1 MTAPNTGASSSPIS
15 SAQLFERWRRH
26 QDRQARDEL
35 IQRFLPL
42 ARKLARRYVQSS
54 EPYEDLVQVASLG
67 LVKAVERFDPDR
79 GFAFSSFAVPTIV
92 GELKRY
98 FRDTAWALHVD
109 RGAQERARKI
119 TDAQQKLSSRSGR
132 MPTVDELAQYL
143 EMSQEEVLDGLQTA
157 EAYGAV
163 SLDAPMS
170 TEDDEESS
178 RLDAIGSEDER
189 LALVNDHA
197 TIFAAA
203 RHLPTREREI
213 LYLRFGE
220 DLTQSEIADRVGVS
234 QMQVSRLLRRSLH
247 RLRELTE
254 ERSYRPLAHQRPYQR
269 RRPPAASAAPPTK
282 KPISHSTTAMTRT
295 IQRKWTANPSPPNR
309 ARIKSSTSRATIS
322 LPFRSASTMLAAVA
336 ATTRPGAGTCAG
348 KRMTPC
354 RGRLVDRRPAL
365 ARIFPV
371 GLATRARQ
379 HVVALIRRVLDGPA
393 GRMLIAV
400 AGVLDQFLLGLLEA
414 LGLPLAGF
422 GQRALGLIRLT
433 LDRRRL

>member
-1 MTAPNTGASSSPIS
+1 MSATSNTGGPTQVPSS
-15 SAQLFERWRRH
+15 QLFERWRRNK
-26 QDRQARDEL
+26 DRQARDEL
-35 IQRFLPL
+35 IERFLPL

-119 TDAQQKLSSRSGR
+119 TDAQQKLSSRTGR

-143 EMSQEEVLDGLQTA
+143 EMTQEEVLEGLQTA

-163 SLDAPMS
+163 SLDAPLS
-170 TEDDEESS
+170 SEDDEDSS
-178 RLDAIGSEDER
+178 RLDAIGGEDRR
-189 LALVNDHA
+189 LGLVDDHA

-247 RLRELTE
+247 RLRELTDT
-254 ERSYRPLAHQRPYQR
+254 RS
-269 RRPPAASAAPPTK
+269 
-282 KPISHSTTAMTRT
+282 
-295 IQRKWTANPSPPNR
+295 
-309 ARIKSSTSRATIS
+309 
-322 LPFRSASTMLAAVA
+322 
-336 ATTRPGAGTCAG
+336 
-348 KRMTPC
+348 
-354 RGRLVDRRPAL
+354 
-365 ARIFPV
+365 
-371 GLATRARQ
+371 
-379 HVVALIRRVLDGPA
+379 
-393 GRMLIAV
+393 
-400 AGVLDQFLLGLLEA
+400 
-414 LGLPLAGF
+414 
-422 GQRALGLIRLT
+422 
-433 LDRRRL
+433 

>member
-1 MTAPNTGASSSPIS
+1 MSATSNTGGSTQVP
-15 SAQLFERWRRH
+15 SAQLFERWRRDK
-26 QDRQARDEL
+26 DRQARDEL
-35 IQRFLPL
+35 IERFLPL

-119 TDAQQKLSSRSGR
+119 TDAQQKLSSQSGR

-163 SLDAPMS
+163 SLDAPLS
-170 TEDDEESS
+170 NEDDEESS
-178 RLDAIGSEDER
+178 RLDSIGEEDER
-189 LALVNDHA
+189 LELVDDHA

-220 DLTQSEIADRVGVS
+220 DLTQSEIAERVGVS

-254 ERSYRPLAHQRPYQR
+254 ER
-269 RRPPAASAAPPTK
+269 
-282 KPISHSTTAMTRT
+282 
-295 IQRKWTANPSPPNR
+295 
-309 ARIKSSTSRATIS
+309 
-322 LPFRSASTMLAAVA
+322 V
-336 ATTRPGAGTCAG
+336 
-348 KRMTPC
+348 
-354 RGRLVDRRPAL
+354 
-365 ARIFPV
+365 
-371 GLATRARQ
+371 
-379 HVVALIRRVLDGPA
+379 
-393 GRMLIAV
+393 
-400 AGVLDQFLLGLLEA
+400 
-414 LGLPLAGF
+414 
-422 GQRALGLIRLT
+422 
-433 LDRRRL
+433 

>member
-1 MTAPNTGASSSPIS
+1 MAGTPNTGGSTHEVP
-15 SAQLFERWRRH
+15 SALLFERWRH
-26 QDRQARDEL
+26 SKDRQARDEL

-42 ARKLARRYVQSS
+42 ARKLARRYASSS

-119 TDAQQKLSSRSGR
+119 SDAQQRLSSLTGR

-143 EMSQEEVLDGLQTA
+143 EMTQEEVLDGLQTA

-163 SLDAPMS
+163 SLDAPLS
-170 TEDDEESS
+170 SEDDEESS
-178 RLDAIGSEDER
+178 RLDAIGHEDQR
-189 LALVNDHA
+189 LGLVDDHA

-220 DLTQSEIADRVGVS
+220 DLTQSEIAERIGVS

-254 ERSYRPLAHQRPYQR
+254 ER
-269 RRPPAASAAPPTK
+269 ASA
-282 KPISHSTTAMTRT
+282 R
-295 IQRKWTANPSPPNR
+295 
-309 ARIKSSTSRATIS
+309 
-322 LPFRSASTMLAAVA
+322 
-336 ATTRPGAGTCAG
+336 
-348 KRMTPC
+348 
-354 RGRLVDRRPAL
+354 
-365 ARIFPV
+365 
-371 GLATRARQ
+371 
-379 HVVALIRRVLDGPA
+379 
-393 GRMLIAV
+393 
-400 AGVLDQFLLGLLEA
+400 
-414 LGLPLAGF
+414 
-422 GQRALGLIRLT
+422 
-433 LDRRRL
+433 

>member
-1 MTAPNTGASSSPIS
+1 MAATSKRGAPPHTVG
-15 SAQLFERWRRH
+15 SAELFVRWRRFN
-26 QDRQARDEL
+26 DRHARDEL
-35 IQRFLPL
+35 IERFLPL

-119 TDAQQKLSSRSGR
+119 SDAQQKLSSRTGR

-143 EMSQEEVLDGLQTA
+143 EISQEDVLDGLQTA

-163 SLDAPMS
+163 SLDAPLAS
-170 TEDDEESS
+170 EDDEETS
-178 RLDAIGSEDER
+178 RLDAIGEEDER
-189 LALVNDHA
+189 LELVDQHA

-203 RHLPTREREI
+203 RHLPSREREI

-234 QMQVSRLLRRSLH
+234 QMQVSRLLRRSLQ

-254 ERSYRPLAHQRPYQR
+254 ER
-269 RRPPAASAAPPTK
+269 
-282 KPISHSTTAMTRT
+282 
-295 IQRKWTANPSPPNR
+295 
-309 ARIKSSTSRATIS
+309 
-322 LPFRSASTMLAAVA
+322 
-336 ATTRPGAGTCAG
+336 G
-348 KRMTPC
+348 
-354 RGRLVDRRPAL
+354 
-365 ARIFPV
+365 
-371 GLATRARQ
+371 
-379 HVVALIRRVLDGPA
+379 
-393 GRMLIAV
+393 
-400 AGVLDQFLLGLLEA
+400 
-414 LGLPLAGF
+414 
-422 GQRALGLIRLT
+422 
-433 LDRRRL
+433 